1 MFLRYL
7 YVTGEQRYGGVNAP
21 VRDLSGFFQ
30 RAVFWL
36 VMTGLLGLCQG
47 GWVGG
52 RLCHKTIN
60 KRYQVTGLDASTL
73 VPVFGCLSDAGL

>member
-7 YVTGEQRYGGVNAP
+7 YVTGEQRYGDVNAP

-30 RAVFWL
+30 QAALLQVRA
-36 VMTGLLGLCQG
+36 GLLGLYQG
-47 GWVGG
+47 GWVGD

-73 VPVFGCLSDAGL
+73 VPVLRYPPDAGL